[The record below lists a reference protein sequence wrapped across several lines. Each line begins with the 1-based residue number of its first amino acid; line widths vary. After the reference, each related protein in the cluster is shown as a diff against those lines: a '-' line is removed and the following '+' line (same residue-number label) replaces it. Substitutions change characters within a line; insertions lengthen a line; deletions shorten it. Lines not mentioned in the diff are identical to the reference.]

1 MPARGAIGDPPHLR
15 RAGSDALRR
24 NGDDAINALQCGAMP
39 GVRELKQHRRRIKS
53 AAGNAQSM
61 SHLRGY
67 LPEVSAMRQASA
79 QS

>member
-53 AAGNAQSM
+53 ADKK
-61 SHLRGY
+61 RGW
-67 LPEVSAMRQASA
+67 ERAVNVTFARVFA
-79 QS
+79 